1 MPSLFQAGGA
11 NLNAA
16 AGGKMRP
23 LEVGIFS
30 RSFGWVVVSAEQNA
44 RSGHLRA
51 LFADGAEFSHNGHYT
66 CLILFF
72 QSPF

>member
-1 MPSLFQAGGA
+1 MLSLFQTGGA
-11 NLNAA
+11 DFDAA
-16 AGGKMRP
+16 SRWKRSP
-23 LEVGIFS
+23 LQIGIFS